1 MHPREPDPPPMPERP
16 SLGQEAALVAGG
28 ILWLVLLV
36 LVLVAVVPR

>member
-1 MHPREPDPPPMPERP
+1 MDEKPEPPDPGAPP

-36 LVLVAVVPR
+36 LVLVSVVPR